1 MGPTLQGKIA
11 AVCAGEKKHV
21 EKDEVAG
28 ARVKRD
34 FGLVGDA
41 HAGPG
46 HRQVSI
52 IDADEVRKA
61 AVKYGDIQSGA
72 FGENFIVDGID
83 LRDVGLGSRIRLGS
97 AVLVEV
103 TQIGKVCH
111 DRCAIYEK
119 VGECPM
125 SSEGVFGRVLEGGD
139 VNKSDAVV
147 VEKLVAK
154 DVAQCAV
161 VVVSDRCH
169 RGETKDTA
177 GELLAG
183 ILHDHGF
190 HAFEKVIVPD
200 EKAKIAEALRVL
212 CDERGADIVFTAGGT
227 GIARRDVT
235 PEATREVIEREVP
248 GISEALRMSTMAKA
262 PRSILSRG
270 ISGIRARA
278 LIINFPG
285 SEKAVRESIEAILP
299 VLGHAVEMLR
309 GKVSDCGRKT

>member
-11 AVCAGEKKHV
+11 AICASDKKHV
-21 EKDEVAG
+21 EKQEVAG
-28 ARVKRD
+28 ARVKKD
-34 FGLVGDA
+34 FGLEGDA

-52 IDADEVRKA
+52 IDAREVRRA
-61 AVKYGDIQSGA
+61 AEKYGDIPGGA

-111 DRCAIYEK
+111 DRCAIYKK

-139 VNKSDAVV
+139 VNKGDAAA

-177 GELLAG
+177 GELLCG
-183 ILHDHGF
+183 ILDDNGF
-190 HAFEKVIVPD
+190 HSFEKVIVPD
-200 EKAKIAEALRVL
+200 EKAKIAEALKAL

-227 GIARRDVT
+227 GMAPRDVT
-235 PEATREVIEREVP
+235 PEATREAIERDVP
-248 GISEALRMSTMAKA
+248 GISETLRMLTMAKA

-270 ISGIRARA
+270 ISGIRGKT

-285 SEKAVRESIEAILP
+285 SEKAVAECIEAILP
-299 VLGHAVEMLR
+299 VLDHAVETLR
-309 GKVSDCGRKT
+309 GKVSDCGR

>member
-1 MGPTLQGKIA
+1 MGPTAQGKIA
-11 AVCAGEKKHV
+11 AICMSESKHV
-21 EKDEVAG
+21 EKQEVAG
-28 ARVKRD
+28 ARVKKD
-34 FGLVGDA
+34 FGLEGDA

-52 IDADEVRKA
+52 IDAGQVRLA
-61 AVKYGDIQSGA
+61 AEKYGEIKSGA
-72 FGENFIVDGID
+72 FGENFVVVGID
-83 LRDVGLGSRIRLGS
+83 LQKVGMGSKIRLGDG
-97 AVLVEV
+97 VLVEV

-139 VNKSDAVV
+139 VKKGDAAV
-147 VEKLVAK
+147 VEKLVGRGAP
-154 DVAQCAV
+154 QCAV

-177 GELLAG
+177 GELLCG
-183 ILHDHGF
+183 ILDESGF

-200 EKAKIAEALRVL
+200 EKAKIAEALKFL

-227 GIARRDVT
+227 GMALRDVT
-235 PEATREVIEREVP
+235 PEATAEVIERDVP
-248 GISEALRMSTMAKA
+248 GISEALRMLTMAKA

-270 ISGIRARA
+270 VSGIRGRT
-278 LIINFPG
+278 LVINFPG
-285 SEKAVRESIEAILP
+285 SEKAVAESA
-299 VLGHAVEMLR
+299 LGQVDVASFAQADRHLGM
-309 GKVSDCGRKT
+309 